1 MTERLNEI
9 FKRVLEIDK
18 FDESALKK
26 NIDSWDSLRHINLI
40 VELEAEFD
48 ISIEPEEI
56 ELMTDFRMVEKI
68 VSSKIER

>member
-48 ISIEPEEI
+48 ISIE
-56 ELMTDFRMVEKI
+56 LEKI
-68 VSSKIER
+68 S

>member
-1 MTERLNEI
+1 MTERPNEI